1 MVQQELPSEEASL
14 DNSFAMESLSL
25 PAPTLDT
32 LDEISLSQSKSVD
45 HFENMTVDT
54 VQQTDLMT
62 SAGKITITSPIMS
75 VAMSITEDNVN
86 AIELQNQS
94 VLSLEQETVQLNES
108 IAMDVSPELT
118 ATPTTGQHM
127 TIDKLISP
135 TTPSVPKERKKR
147 IIIDDD
153 DESPTFNPLR
163 STKKSRSKNRR
174 KNLLL
179 KRQQRKAQLLSPTSS
194 ALIDKAN
201 ENAIFTS
208 PEGIVSI
215 ILNS

>member
-1 MVQQELPSEEASL
+1 MVQQEFPSEEASL

-62 SAGKITITSPIMS
+62 SAGKITITSPIMP
-75 VAMSITEDNVN
+75 VTMSITEDN
-86 AIELQNQS
+86 ELQNQS
-94 VLSLEQETVQLNES
+94 VLSLDQESVQLDES

-118 ATPTTGQHM
+118 ATPTIGHM

-194 ALIDKAN
+194 ALSDKAN
-201 ENAIFTS
+201 ENAVFTS
-208 PEGIVSI
+208 PEGIVSTI
-215 ILNS
+215 